1 MAGRLTKTGEIS
13 IVDLQRGPPPLET
26 VGNRQLRA
34 DGAASIVQMFDSK
47 CMERLLHHTSHGGE
61 SRNWSMKSRLSATV
75 LALATAA
82 FCGPAGATV
91 AYLYD
96 FTLLSITC
104 TLPTDVEWTEQ
115 ACAYGEERTRGME
128 DVSVVLDED
137 AARRGTAQLWV
148 EGGPPNGSEVVL
160 NEGFLGATTYSGI
173 DLFESGHL
181 QGGSINLLVS
191 IFLRGGFIWG
201 DTNDSFSMSSDDFGV
216 WSGHY
221 SSDAISWSGT
231 YPMLFTG
238 EFRLVEI
245 LAVPSSLPMWRLC
258 SSLSCWSPLRAEGPA
273 THCATSARSSSRA
286 PVGVHAGH
294 RRTTCVECRVQLT
307 QIVELD

>member
-1 MAGRLTKTGEIS
+1 
-13 IVDLQRGPPPLET
+13 
-26 VGNRQLRA
+26 
-34 DGAASIVQMFDSK
+34 
-47 CMERLLHHTSHGGE
+47 
-61 SRNWSMKSRLSATV
+61 MKSRLSATV

-82 FCGPAGATV
+82 FCGPAGATA

-104 TLPTDVEWTEQ
+104 TLPKGVEWTEQ
-115 ACAYGEERTRGME
+115 ACAYGEERTRGMD
-128 DVSVVLDED
+128 DVSVVLDEN
-137 AARRGTAQLWV
+137 AARRGTAQLRV

-181 QGGSINLLVS
+181 QGGSIDLLVS
-191 IFLRGGFIWG
+191 IFLRGGFVWG

-221 SSDAISWSGT
+221 SSDAISWSGP
-231 YPMLFTG
+231 YPMLFPG

-245 LAVPSSLPMWRLC
+245 LEVPEPSDVALVLLALLLVTFARRRAGNA
-258 SSLSCWSPLRAEGPA
+258 LR
-273 THCATSARSSSRA
+273 H
-286 PVGVHAGH
+286 
-294 RRTTCVECRVQLT
+294 
-307 QIVELD
+307 